1 MFVDRE
7 KELRSLEESY
17 RFFLSGHSRGV
28 LVYGYRK
35 VGKTKLIEKF
45 IEGKKGIIID
55 LSTAR
60 SVRLLCRLLVNKLSG
75 FTPLLVRC
83 NVSDTLDA
91 FTEVISLPIKIVEK
105 LGTNIVIALDEF
117 HIPIEK
123 ISTKIARE
131 SREKK
136 EKVIG
141 DMLWAIR
148 HAIYSTQKIFWIFIS
163 SIGWKKIQEYISKK
177 YGGPLT
183 GVLDTLRV
191 DPLTLPHSI
200 ELAKFLTK
208 NEEVSIDI
216 ANVSGGIPRIIEI
229 LSRRYNTTQ
238 ESIFKLAINAIHEGE
253 LDEIFDNMI
262 RAIADISR
270 RDYGILLQTL
280 KCVAENMDTPDKVAL
295 CLDTSRDTA
304 YVCLEEL
311 HILGLLEKEKKG
323 KFVNYYLKYPLLGE
337 WLKIRIEPRKDKTE
351 ILASALGI
359 TAESYIRELL
369 TETINRK
376 IEIWDDKNGTFLAG
390 TTDKIILEITN
401 VLTRK
406 ETQKI
411 LKGTK
416 NADIIVETQWGLY
429 VIEVKARRK
438 PIEPETIRK
447 LAQVAKYIQQKTQ
460 RKTMPILIILI
471 RTEIPPTTI
480 AEAIKNNTIIITSEG
495 VKQIAKKVNFPHW

>member
-7 KELRSLEESY
+7 RELRALEESY

-35 VGKTKLIEKF
+35 VGKTRLIEKF
-45 IEGKKGIIID
+45 IENKKGVIMD

-60 SVRLLCRLLVNKLSG
+60 SVRLLCRILVNKLS
-75 FTPLLVRC
+75 TLTSLSISC
-83 NVSDTLDA
+83 DVSDSLEVFYD
-91 FTEVISLPIKIVEK
+91 VISLPTKVAEK
-105 LGTNIVIALDEF
+105 LNTNVIIALDEF

-123 ISTKIARE
+123 ISAKIARE
-131 SREKK
+131 RGEKK
-136 EKVIG
+136 EKIIG

-148 HAIYSTQKIFWIFIS
+148 QTIHSTQKIFWIFIS

-183 GVLDTLRV
+183 GVLDTLKV
-191 DPLTLPHSI
+191 EPLTQKHSI

-208 NEEVSIDI
+208 NEKIATDI

-229 LSRRYNTTQ
+229 LSRRYNTTK
-238 ESIFKLAINAIHEGE
+238 ENILKLAINAIYEGE

-262 RAIADISR
+262 RTISDVSR

-280 KCVAENMDTPDKVAL
+280 KCTAENAYTPDKVAQ

-304 YVCLEEL
+304 YACLEEL

-323 KFVNYYLKYPLLGE
+323 KYVNYHLKYPLLGE

-351 ILASALGI
+351 ILASALRI

-369 TETINRK
+369 SETINKK
-376 IEIWDDKNGTFLAG
+376 IEVRDDKQGTFLAG
-390 TTDKIILEITN
+390 TTDKLVLGITK
-401 VLTRK
+401 VLSRE
-406 ETQKI
+406 ETQKM

-416 NADIIVETQWGLY
+416 NADIIAETQTGLY
-429 VIEVKARRK
+429 IIEVKAKGK
-438 PIEPETIRK
+438 PIEPKTIRK
-447 LAQVAKYIQQKTQ
+447 LAQTARQIEQKTQ
-460 RKTMPILIILI
+460 RKTTPILATLI
-471 RTEIPPTTI
+471 KTEIPPTTI
-480 AEAIKNNTIIITSEG
+480 AEAIKNNVIIITHQG
-495 VKQIAKKVNFPHW
+495 IKQIAKKTKFPHW

>member
-7 KELRSLEESY
+7 KELKSLEESY
-17 RFFLSGHSRGV
+17 KFFLSGHSRGV

-35 VGKTKLIEKF
+35 VGKTRLVEKF
-45 IEGKKGIIID
+45 IERKKGIIID

-60 SVRLLCRLLVNKLSG
+60 SVRLLCRLIVSKLSTL
-75 FTPLLVRC
+75 TPLSVRC
-83 NVSDTLDA
+83 DVPDTLDA
-91 FTEVISLPIKIVEK
+91 FVDVISLPVRIVEK
-105 LGTNIVIALDEF
+105 LETNIVVALDEF

-123 ISTKIARE
+123 ISAKIARKSGE
-131 SREKK
+131 RK
-136 EKVIG
+136 ERVIS

-148 HAIYSTQKIFWIFIS
+148 HAIYSTRKIFWIFIS

-177 YGGPLT
+177 YGAPLT

-191 DPLTLPHSI
+191 DPLPQCHSI
-200 ELAKFLTK
+200 ELAKFLTR
-208 NEEVSIDI
+208 NEEIAVDI

-229 LSRRYNTTQ
+229 LSRRYNTTK
-238 ESIFKLAINAIHEGE
+238 ESISKLTINAIYEGE

-280 KCVAENMDTPDKVAL
+280 KCVAENMSTPDKVAL

-304 YVCLEEL
+304 YACLEEL

-323 KFVNYYLKYPLLGE
+323 KFVSYYLKYPLLGE

-369 TETINRK
+369 TEIINKK
-376 IEIWDDKNGTFLAG
+376 IEIQDDKNGTFLAG
-390 TTDKIILEITN
+390 TVDKIALEITK
-401 VLTRK
+401 VLSREETRK
-406 ETQKI
+406 M

-416 NADIIVETQWGLY
+416 NADIVAETRLGLY
-429 VIEVKARRK
+429 IIEVKAKSK
-438 PIEPETIRK
+438 PIEPKTIRK
-447 LAQVAKYIQQKTQ
+447 LAQIAKHIHKKTQ
-460 RKTMPILIILI
+460 RKTAPVLITLI
-471 RTEIPPTTI
+471 KTEIPPTTI
-480 AEAIKNNTIIITSEG
+480 AEAIKNNVIIITSEG
-495 VKQIAKKVNFPHW
+495 IRQIAKKIKFPHW